1 MQPHPHVVIVGGAA
15 IGSAAAYF
23 LTSHPEFKGSVS
35 VIEQDPSY
43 QHCATTLSAASIRH
57 QFSTPENIQMSQ
69 FGTEFLHQFA
79 HKLEVN
85 GYVPDPA
92 FNEKG
97 YLFLATPQGV
107 PILKANHA
115 TQCAHGARIALLSPD
130 QLATRYPWMNTSDL
144 AAGSLGLAGEGW
156 LDAYALMQGMR
167 LKARAQGAQYV
178 HDTVVDVY
186 RNRNTITGVQLA
198 RAGHRPCDILIN
210 AAGTGST
217 LLAHKAG
224 IDLPVE
230 SRKRSVFYV
239 HCPTPL
245 PDCPMVIDPS
255 GAYFRP
261 EGPGFIMGIAPAPDN
276 DPACHDFDVQHT
288 LFDETLWP
296 ILASRVPAFEALR
309 VQRSWAG
316 HYDMNTFDHN
326 LILGAH
332 PEVHNML
339 FANGLS
345 GHGMQQSPAIGRALS
360 ELVIY
365 GHFTTLDL
373 RRMGWQRVLEN
384 TPLLELNVV

>member
-1 MQPHPHVVIVGGAA
+1 MLSHPHVVIVGGAA

-23 LTSHPEFKGSVS
+23 LTANPDFKGSVS

-43 QHCATTLSAASIRH
+43 QRCATTLSAASIRH

-69 FGTEFLHQFA
+69 FGTEFLHHFA
-79 HKLEVN
+79 HRLAVD
-85 GYVPDPA
+85 GYAPDPA
-92 FNEKG
+92 FTEKG
-97 YLFLATPQGV
+97 YLFLATSQGV
-107 PILKANHA
+107 PILEANHA
-115 TQCAHGARIALLSPD
+115 TQCAYGAHIALLSPGE
-130 QLATRYPWMNTSDL
+130 LAQRYPWMNTSDL

-178 HDTVVDVY
+178 HDTVIDVH
-186 RNRNTITGVQLA
+186 RNEHTITHVQLA
-198 RAGHRPCDILIN
+198 RAGSIPCDILIN

-261 EGPGFIMGIAPAPDN
+261 EGAGFIMGIAPAPDN

-332 PEVHNML
+332 PDVHNML

-360 ELVIY
+360 ELVTY

-373 RRMGWQRVLEN
+373 RRMGWQRVLDN